1 MNTCRAGA
9 VLTTRSKRGSTG
21 APGTLGISARSGGS
35 SASRT
40 AFGWLPFCAVA
51 LSISEITDR
60 STWNGA
66 QEPSRAAA
74 IAARLVRFT
83 VLLLLLA
90 GVVSPRGRP
99 VSLEDRR
106 IELDGF
112 SRLGSLQYDLLVR
125 DLRHSGV
132 PVVLAEFD
140 RPPVDRHLAAGF
152 GDDHDLHGRRALCGL
167 IPVGGSAENFQRR
180 PRGIVQSLR
189 KAARRAERDDERE
202 THCQISSHVLS
213 GLNV

>member
-1 MNTCRAGA
+1 MNPCRARA

-21 APGTLGISARSGGS
+21 APGTLGISARSGRS

-83 VLLLLLA
+83 VLLLLLLA
-90 GVVSPRGRP
+90 GGFTLRGRP
-99 VSLEDRR
+99 VSLAMDRR
-106 IELDGF
+106 KELDGF

-125 DLRHSGV
+125 DLHHSGV

-140 RPPVDRHLAAGF
+140 RPPVDRHLVAVSR
-152 GDDHDLHGRRALCGL
+152 DDHDLRGRSTDRRFKSTRGT
-167 IPVGGSAENFQRR
+167 AENFPRR
-180 PRGIVQSLR
+180 ASRIVQSLR
-189 KAARRAERDDERE
+189 KAARRAERDDE
-202 THCQISSHVLS
+202 H
-213 GLNV
+213 